1 MLCTVS
7 QDTETRGTTSNTWL
21 RLHDCDLCCS
31 ESHGRIKAAGN
42 DPGRSMF
49 SLKQIDYHRVRLGRD
64 EPTFQAWF
72 ALHPV
77 WLLVSTFSIGQ

>member
-1 MLCTVS
+1 M
-7 QDTETRGTTSNTWL
+7 RG
-21 RLHDCDLCCS
+21 HDLQYMAARARFGSCRS
-31 ESHGRIKAAGN
+31 ESHGRIKAASY
-42 DPGRSMF
+42 DPGRSMS

-77 WLLVSTFSIGQ
+77 WLLVSTCGIGPQPWGRIIS